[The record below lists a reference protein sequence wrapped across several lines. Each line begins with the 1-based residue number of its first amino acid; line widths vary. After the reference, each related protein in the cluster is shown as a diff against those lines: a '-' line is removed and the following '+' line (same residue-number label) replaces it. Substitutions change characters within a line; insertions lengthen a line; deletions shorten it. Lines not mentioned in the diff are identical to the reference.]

1 MEGDKI
7 LRRTLLSVLFLTI
20 LLQATAAFAGL
31 LLQFEDKGPE
41 GNKAQKMTFQLQ
53 GKKLRVENPNGG
65 VMIFD
70 GDQQKLW
77 SIDTRQK
84 VYSEITEADAA
95 RIKETREKMEKQ
107 MREQM
112 GKMPPE
118 QREQMEQMLEKM
130 KQDNRDAPRKLTF
143 EPIGGGNKKMAS
155 GFSCNPHRVIEEG
168 KAIEEICFIPW
179 KESGL
184 SLQDFQA
191 FDAFDQ
197 FMKKIGADTKSQGR
211 IFQDL
216 KQSPGIPAHV
226 LMLGQE
232 KAPRREQEM
241 TALKREEIPAGR
253 FTLPEGLQKKAISP
267 APGDTSRN

>member
-1 MEGDKI
+1 M
-7 LRRTLLSVLFLTI
+7 RRTLLSFLFLTI
-20 LLQATAAFAGL
+20 LLQTPAAFAGVL
-31 LLQFEDKGPE
+31 LKFEDKGGE
-41 GNKAQKMTFQLQ
+41 KTQTMTFQLQ

-70 GDQQKLW
+70 GEQQKLW

-107 MREQM
+107 MRDQM

-130 KQDNRDAPRKLTF
+130 KQDSSDAPRKLTF
-143 EPIGGGNKKMAS
+143 EPMAGGNRKMAS
-155 GFSCNPHRVIEEG
+155 GYSCQPHRVIESG

-179 KESGL
+179 KEAGL

-197 FMKKIGADTKSQGR
+197 FLRKIGADTKNQGR

-232 KAPRREQEM
+232 KAPRREQEL
-241 TALKREEIPAGR
+241 TALKREELPAGR
-253 FTLPEGLQKKAISP
+253 FALPEGLQKKETSP
-267 APGDTSRN
+267 APGGTSRN

>member
-1 MEGDKI
+1 M
-7 LRRTLLSVLFLTI
+7 RRTLVSFLFLTI
-20 LLQATAAFAGL
+20 LLQAPAAFAGL

-41 GNKAQKMTFQLQ
+41 GNKAPAMTFYLQ

-84 VYSEITEADAA
+84 IYSEITEADAA

-112 GKMPPE
+112 GKMSPE
-118 QREQMEQMLEKM
+118 QRDQMEQMLEKM
-130 KQDNRDAPRKLTF
+130 KRDSNDTPRKLTF
-143 EPIGGGNKKMAS
+143 EPMEGGNKKMAS
-155 GFSCNPHRVIEEG
+155 GFSCKPHRVIESG
-168 KAIEEICFIPW
+168 KPIEEICFIPW
-179 KESGL
+179 RDSGL

-191 FDAFDQ
+191 FDTFDQ
-197 FMKKIGADTKSQGR
+197 FLKKIGADTKNQGR

-226 LMLGQE
+226 IMLGPE
-232 KAPRREQEM
+232 KGPRREQEL
-241 TALKREEIPAGR
+241 TALKRQEIPAGQ
-253 FTLPEGLQKKAISP
+253 FALPEGLQKKETSP
-267 APGDTSRN
+267 APGGATRN

>member
-1 MEGDKI
+1 
-7 LRRTLLSVLFLTI
+7 LSFLFLTL
-20 LLQATAAFAGL
+20 LLQTPAAFAGL
-31 LLQFEDKGPE
+31 LLRFEDKGPA
-41 GNKAQKMTFQLQ
+41 GGKTQAMTFHLQ
-53 GKKLRVENPNGG
+53 GKKLRVENPSGA

-70 GDQQKLW
+70 GEQQKLW
-77 SIDTRQK
+77 SIDTQQK
-84 VYSEITEADAA
+84 IYSEITEADAA

-112 GKMPPE
+112 GKMSPE

-130 KQDNRDAPRKLTF
+130 KQDSSDTPRKLTF
-143 EPIGGGNKKMAS
+143 EPIEGGNKKMAS
-155 GFSCNPHRVIEEG
+155 GFSCKPHRVLENG

-179 KESGL
+179 KDAGL

-191 FDAFDQ
+191 FDVFDQ
-197 FMKKIGADTKSQGR
+197 FLRKIGADTKSQGR

-232 KAPRREQEM
+232 KATRREQEL
-241 TALKREEIPAGR
+241 TALKREEVPASR
-253 FTLPEGLQKKAISP
+253 FTLPEGLQKKPTSP
-267 APGDTSRN
+267 APGGASRD